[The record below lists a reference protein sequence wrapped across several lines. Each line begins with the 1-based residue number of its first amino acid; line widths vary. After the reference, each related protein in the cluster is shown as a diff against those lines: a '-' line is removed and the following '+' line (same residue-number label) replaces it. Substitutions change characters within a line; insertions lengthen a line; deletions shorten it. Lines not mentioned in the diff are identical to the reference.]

1 MYLKELIKSGST
13 LLVGSNTSSK
23 CVEIESN
30 DIPIIPVK

>member
-13 LLVGSNTSSK
+13 LLELNASSK
-23 CVEIESN
+23 YVEIESN